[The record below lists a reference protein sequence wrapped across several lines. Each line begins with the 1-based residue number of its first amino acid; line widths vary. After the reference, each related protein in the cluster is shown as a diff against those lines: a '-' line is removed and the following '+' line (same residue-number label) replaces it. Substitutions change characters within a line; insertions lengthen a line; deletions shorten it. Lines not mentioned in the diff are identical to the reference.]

1 VLDEKYLEGF
11 VEGCL
16 ERIGEDDPD
25 EEQIFRDLWE
35 DDTQREI
42 SAIG

>member
-1 VLDEKYLEGF
+1 MDERF

-25 EEQIFRDLWE
+25 EGDFLRSIWE
-35 DDTQREI
+35 ESDDRGFVLQ
-42 SAIG
+42 AL